1 MVHLANGKTFFLSFH
16 LVSFVVKMAEAV
28 PPPDRPMSPAPWDGL
43 SKAEILGVQ
52 HHMALTEEERRHEAA
67 IEQHK
72 QMVKEEENLHK
83 ANIKRINASY
93 YSQLTVDEITQEN
106 LKQMMSS
113 KRPRDDADD
122 NPGSSKRTHSDSDD
136 DYEGRFPCNS

>member
-1 MVHLANGKTFFLSFH
+1 MVHLANGKTFLSFH

-43 SKAEILGVQ
+43 SKAEMLGVQ

-67 IEQHK
+67 IERHK

-93 YSQLTVDEITQEN
+93 YSQMTVDSQLTVDEITQEN

-122 NPGSSKRTHSDSDD
+122 TTPAHLNEHIL
-136 DYEGRFPCNS
+136 

>member
-1 MVHLANGKTFFLSFH
+1 
-16 LVSFVVKMAEAV
+16 
-28 PPPDRPMSPAPWDGL
+28 
-43 SKAEILGVQ
+43 
-52 HHMALTEEERRHEAA
+52 
-67 IEQHK
+67 
-72 QMVKEEENLHK
+72 MVKEEENLHK

-122 NPGSSKRTHSDSDD
+122 NPGSSKRTHAKNPGFPATLDLSNTFTKEDEKKLWKDEDKCNDD
-136 DYEGRFPCNS
+136 CGEKMGRDNGL

>member
-1 MVHLANGKTFFLSFH
+1 
-16 LVSFVVKMAEAV
+16 
-28 PPPDRPMSPAPWDGL
+28 
-43 SKAEILGVQ
+43 
-52 HHMALTEEERRHEAA
+52 
-67 IEQHK
+67 
-72 QMVKEEENLHK
+72 MVKEEENLHK

-122 NPGSSKRTHSDSDD
+122 NPGSSKRTHSDSDFD
-136 DYEGRFPCNS
+136 NDYELPPGFPATLDLSNTFTKEDEKKLWEDEDKCNDDCGEKMGRDNGL